1 MMRYSLSDAVL
12 ETRLPQNCHY
22 DVSLDEVAPHDEAKM
37 PSKRDYLRIY
47 YSDFLRQKPAKGPA
61 FADDEQTTIESD
73 TLTAWVL
80 AQAPRS
86 RIDTYP
92 LYLLTKDLLQKLS
105 SGQCK
110 IINSERDRLREEL
123 RQCTQNAK
131 DAARAAEKKNA
142 ALAQRVEAL
151 SLELTREAST
161 HGEKT
166 GDLVQSVE
174 TMESRLAATKQ
185 ELQDTQTALEK
196 MAQVADKAQKEA
208 HKAKKDAQAAVKD
221 AKALR
226 EKCTAQEALLGRLQK
241 GSGAPEFEAW
251 SPELKI
257 EYLGRLLCD
266 EAIVKKHAFADAVTH
281 TLLQAPPQ
289 GCSYPTKRQL
299 ACALLTNIHDHER
312 AKGDDSSAVSFLA
325 GILSRPVNDLITECV
340 SKEIAVAPA
349 DEQAALV
356 TSLGEAWFAGFE
368 SWREAT
374 DRVTHEFIA
383 AACVSDL
390 EGGQPTPAQHEHDV
404 KLTREEVAKGLKEL
418 ELSLG
423 TAPVGVDR
431 FVRCAVGDR
440 WLCSQ
445 APSSSVCI
453 WYHSLCRVRWC
464 VAGGLR

>member
-12 ETRLPQNCHY
+12 ETQLPQNCHY
-22 DVSLDEVAPHDEAKM
+22 DVRMDEVAPHDKAKM

-61 FADDEQTTIESD
+61 FADDGQTTIESD

-123 RQCTQNAK
+123 RQCTQNAA

-174 TMESRLAATKQ
+174 TMESRLAATTQ
-185 ELQDTQTALEK
+185 ELEDTRTALEK

-208 HKAKKDAQAAVKD
+208 QRAKKEAQAAVKD

-226 EKCTAQEALLGRLQK
+226 EKCTAGEALLGRLQK
-241 GSGAPEFEAW
+241 GSGAPDFEAW
-251 SPELKI
+251 SPQLKI

-266 EAIVKKHAFADAVTH
+266 EAIVKKHEFADAVTH
-281 TLLQAPPQ
+281 TLLQAPPK

-299 ACALLTNIHDHER
+299 ACALLTRLLDHDRE
-312 AKGDDSSAVSFLA
+312 KGDDSSAVSFFA
-325 GILSRPVNDLITECV
+325 EILSRPVNDLITECV

-356 TSLGEAWFAGFE
+356 TSLGKAWFAGFE

-390 EGGQPTPAQHEHDV
+390 DSGQPTPAQQEHDV

-418 ELSLG
+418 ELSMG

-440 WLCSQ
+440 WLCSHV
-445 APSSSVCI
+445 PVFKLMCTS
-453 WYHSLCRVRWC
+453 YRSLNTLTC
-464 VAGGLR
+464 VVGGLP